1 MNKQNNLK
9 PSVTIR
15 QVFGNDKFYKSIE
28 KSILSQSNKNAETLW
43 NLLYG
48 EETKV
53 SSPKLWAIFDGEH
66 LVGYVITFD
75 FYQATYITTLYINE
89 EFRREGFGSMLL
101 EHISDNPN
109 RTYVL
114 LTQVAMSDSDMLSV
128 CVRRKIFYLK
138 NGFRTVPIKWRYERY
153 YRWDVHVKGPDLELG
168 SLLAV
173 LRKGEEI
180 WRTAYVFHREKN
192 VI

>member
-75 FYQATYITTLYINE
+75 FYQATYITFLHINE
-89 EFRREGFGSMLL
+89 EYHQKGFGSMLL
-101 EHISDNPN
+101 QYVCDNPN

-114 LTQVAMSDSDMLSV
+114 LTEIAKSDSDSLYV
-128 CVRRKIFYLK
+128 CVKRKIFYMK
-138 NGFRTVPIKWRYERY
+138 NGFRTVPIKWRSEEY
-153 YRWDVHVKGPDLELG
+153 YKYDVHAKGPHLELG

-173 LRKGEEI
+173 LRKGEQI
-180 WRTAYVFHREKN
+180 WRTAYVYLCEKQ
-192 VI
+192 VS